1 MALPHR
7 PSRPAVPPP
16 DSLAGLKRSP
26 AGPDGIRR
34 ELVERVRALI
44 VAGEYDTDD
53 RWLVAQDRLFGEV
66 LGD

>member
-16 DSLAGLKRSP
+16 DPLAGLKRLP